1 MKSAFFYL
9 YLLIFS
15 LNSSFSQSLDIQK
28 TCGVTYIGKT
38 MNFAVNQIFPVS
50 SLTKVQPGAEQELDN
65 SALWQLKFTAAGKV
79 FKDISFANTFTGYIV
94 TELGAVYKTTNDGD
108 NWVSILN
115 LGFPYYWYGVYALS
129 PDTVI
134 ISGFNNQGNI
144 HSGVLRW
151 SFNGGNTWSQDISI
165 SIPNGVGWLTKVH
178 FFNANT
184 GFVMAEFSGGV
195 HYTTN
200 GGKDSASWH
209 YVQVNSDLAWFAGN
223 IDAQPSG
230 ICYAT
235 GIHFA
240 KSTDYG
246 LDWTSGPSAD
256 FTFDGGVDFLDYNN
270 LKGLTGGGQISPSSE
285 GWCHW
290 TTDGGITWSSRIS
303 FPYPIRTVKFLN
315 DTLGFAAGGNLYQE
329 AGGIY
334 TTVNGGLN
342 WSPDINTSAE
352 MFAFETKQISADSS
366 EIWCIGSTGGGT
378 GYTGKAYKCRVGVLT
393 GINNASTQ
401 IPNGFIL
408 YQNYPNP
415 FNPVT
420 KIKFDIPSNVKGE
433 TSNVEMNIYDVT
445 GKETIVLINRQL
457 NPGVYEV
464 EWNASDY
471 PSGIYFYKL
480 TAGNSSVVKKMI
492 LIK

>member
-1 MKSAFFYL
+1 
-9 YLLIFS
+9 
-15 LNSSFSQSLDIQK
+15 
-28 TCGVTYIGKT
+28 
-38 MNFAVNQIFPVS
+38 
-50 SLTKVQPGAEQELDN
+50 
-65 SALWQLKFTAAGKV
+65 
-79 FKDISFANTFTGYIV
+79 
-94 TELGAVYKTTNDGD
+94 
-108 NWVSILN
+108 
-115 LGFPYYWYGVYALS
+115 
-129 PDTVI
+129 
-134 ISGFNNQGNI
+134 
-144 HSGVLRW
+144 
-151 SFNGGNTWSQDISI
+151 
-165 SIPNGVGWLTKVH
+165 
-178 FFNANT
+178 
-184 GFVMAEFSGGV
+184 MAEFSGGV

-223 IDAQPSG
+223 IDAQLSG
-230 ICYAT
+230 NCYAT

-240 KSTDYG
+240 KSTNYG
-246 LDWTSGPSAD
+246 LSWTSGPSAD

-290 TTDGGITWSSRIS
+290 TTDGGLTWSSRIS
-303 FPYPIRTVKFLN
+303 FPYPIRAVKILN
-315 DTLGFAAGGNLYQE
+315 DTLGFAVGGNLYQE

-342 WSPDINTSAE
+342 WSLDINTSAE
-352 MFAFETKQISADSS
+352 MFALETKQISADSS
-366 EIWCIGSTGGGT
+366 EIWCVGSTGSGT

-393 GINNASTQ
+393 GIKNPVSQ
-401 IPNGFIL
+401 IPKEFVL

-433 TSNVEMNIYDVT
+433 TSNVKMIIYNIT
-445 GKETIVLINRQL
+445 GKEIIVLVNQQV

-464 EWNASDY
+464 EWNASNF

-480 TAGNSSVVKKMI
+480 TAGNYSVVKKMI